1 MPADTANDNTKGRQ
15 KSAIAAEMANV
26 KSEMA
31 EMKSGNLPKPEKPA
45 DMANDNTK
53 NRQKSATAAD
63 MASVGSEMTKMEPDN
78 LPEPEKSAEMASD
91 NTKDRQEL
99 ASAADMAKVKSE
111 MVQMKS
117 ALSKPGTLAD
127 VADDNT
133 KDRQEFP
140 TAAELVNIKSEMANI
155 KSEIA
160 NVKSEMANVKSEM
173 ANIKSGGRMEFKAPT
188 DMATVKTNNRQQSVT
203 AAEMT
208 DVETEMAKMKANN
221 PTVPGTPAGRPT
233 SKSAA
238 STLHGTFHVKPDV
251 SGRRHFETPAGVAKT
266 QSTNATV
273 RSVKPLPTPAVI
285 ELSSDTTE
293 SPTPTPPGTPKVS
306 SEESECRQKLGAPA
320 SVLDTQSADDAVRS
334 GGTSSIPTVIV
345 LSSDPAESP
354 KSTPPGTEERTIEV
368 IVLSSD
374 PPESASSTPSPLRNS
389 KRLRAISPDTA
400 SKRPRPSSA
409 TEGKLQTEAGSS

>member
-1 MPADTANDNTKGRQ
+1 MPACTANDNTKDRQ
-15 KSAIAAEMANV
+15 KS
-26 KSEMA
+26 
-31 EMKSGNLPKPEKPA
+31 P
-45 DMANDNTK
+45 
-53 NRQKSATAAD
+53 TAAD

-78 LPEPEKSAEMASD
+78 LPEPEKSAEMASA

-99 ASAADMAKVKSE
+99 ATAADMAKVKSE

-117 ALSKPGTLAD
+117 VLSKPGTLAD

-140 TAAELVNIKSEMANI
+140 TAAEMVNI
-155 KSEIA
+155 
-160 NVKSEMANVKSEM
+160 KSEM
-173 ANIKSGGRMEFKAPT
+173 ANIKSGGRMELKAPT
-188 DMATVKTNNRQQSVT
+188 DMANVRTNNRQQSVT

-208 DVETEMAKMKANN
+208 DVESEMAKMKANN
-221 PTVPGTPAGRPT
+221 LTVPGTPAGRST
-233 SKSAA
+233 STLRRFSTVRSWERLLVWPRPILQMISYESAA
-238 STLHGTFHVKPDV
+238 SALHGTFHVKPDV

-273 RSVKPLPTPAVI
+273 RSVKPLPTPAVV
-285 ELSSDTTE
+285 ELTSDTTE
-293 SPTPTPPGTPKVS
+293 SPTTTPPGTPKVS
-306 SEESECRQKLGAPA
+306 SEESECRQKLLAPA

-334 GGTSSIPTVIV
+334 GETSSIPTVIV

-354 KSTPPGTEERTIEV
+354 KPTTPGTEERTIEV

-389 KRLRAISPDTA
+389 KRLRANSPDTA
-400 SKRPRPSSA
+400 SKRPRGSPA
-409 TEGKLQTEAGSS
+409 TEGKLQTEVGPS